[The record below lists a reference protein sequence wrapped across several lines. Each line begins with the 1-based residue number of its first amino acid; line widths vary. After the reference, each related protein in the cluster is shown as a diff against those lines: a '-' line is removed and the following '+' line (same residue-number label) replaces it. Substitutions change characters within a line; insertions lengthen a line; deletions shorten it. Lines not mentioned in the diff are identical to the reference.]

1 MQKNTLDVWD
11 GLKENL
17 YRFILKRVKNRAEAE
32 DILQEVFMKVHL
44 NLHTVTQEASIQAWA
59 YQITRNQIAD
69 FYKKNS
75 HAVELQDTTQ
85 EKLSEPESK
94 QLYCCFES
102 FIQELPQKYRS
113 VIELINLEG
122 KKQQEAAE
130 LLGVSLA
137 NTKSRVHRAKEM
149 LKEKFVACCRFT
161 LDEDGK
167 LTGEQNCQRCDFVDE

>member
-1 MQKNTLDVWD
+1 MQKDTLAIWE

-17 YRFILKRVKNRAEAE
+17 YRFILKRVRNEVEAE
-32 DILQEVFMKVHL
+32 DILQEVFIKVHL
-44 NLHTVTQEASIQAWA
+44 NLHSLTDHSRVQAWA
-59 YQITRNQIAD
+59 YQITRNQIID

-75 HAVELQDTTQ
+75 HTTELHDTTL
-85 EKLSEPESK
+85 EKISEPEGR

-102 FIQELPQKYRS
+102 FVQELPQKYRS

-130 LLGVSLA
+130 MLGVSLA

-149 LKEKFVACCRFT
+149 LKERFVACCRFT
-161 LDEDGK
+161 LDEQGK
-167 LTGEQNCQRCDFVDE
+167 LTGEQNCQRCDLESQ